1 MSWWTALVS
10 RAPVPTTHNPLPA
23 TSNPLHATRNLQPD
37 PCYLLPA
44 TQATCSL
51 LPATFYPGCNLVP
64 STCYLLPATSLPPA
78 THYMPPATC
87 NLLSATCYLLPRQ
100 SATCYRCTCYL
111 LPRLQPSTCYL
122 LPATSLLP
130 VTRYGSVSYL
140 LPATCYPAVWSLFTN
155 DSTAIY
161 ERHKLTD

>member
-64 STCYLLPATSLPPA
+64 STCYLLPATCYLPA
-78 THYMPPATC
+78 TSNPLHATRNLQPA
-87 NLLSATCYLLPRQ
+87 LCYLLP
-100 SATCYRCTCYL
+100 ATQAICNLLQVYL
-111 LPRLQPSTCYL
+111 LPSTQAATFYL

-140 LPATCYPAVWSLFTN
+140 LPATSHPLRFG
-155 DSTAIY
+155 
-161 ERHKLTD
+161 